1 MIKTTFSLGSD
12 MIETIIDGNTIKF
25 FDVSTGTITTI
36 EGIRIDK
43 SGSLKEFPDL
53 KNNEDWKRIVIER
66 FKTKFKSFNNENEA
80 NNYVIDELQKFGG
93 YKPLYKQRKG
103 FRPEKIK

>member
-25 FDVSTGTITTI
+25 FDVSTGMITTI
-36 EGIRIDK
+36 EGIRLDK

-53 KNNEDWKRIVIER
+53 KDNEDWKKITLDR
-66 FKTKFKSFNNENEA
+66 FKTKFKSFKTENEA
-80 NNYVIDELQKFGG
+80 NNYVIDELTKQG
-93 YKPLYKQRKG
+93 YKAIMKQRAG
-103 FRPEKIK
+103 WRPTRIK